1 MLRDFSKI
9 ETFMTVVKEKSFSK
23 ASKKLGISQPAVT
36 QQIKLLE
43 EYMEIKI
50 VDRKKNGVRLT
61 KEGEALYRIVQKLEK
76 QISNAEKEVLKII
89 NKQLTFILGASYT
102 IGNYILPDFL
112 SQIKEAINS
121 DVMVKV
127 EDSKAILEQLIDK
140 KIDLALLEL
149 PIFEEGVI
157 YREWMQDELVLIS
170 KSPLPKYVKK
180 DDLYTFD
187 WICRE
192 DESHTRKIIHEA
204 FEGIGVDCQQFNL
217 KGIVTTSTAAKQTVL
232 RSSPIGTPTVSIV
245 SKHIVEQ
252 EAENGSLHV
261 AKVRG
266 LKLSRTLYLAY
277 LKERKNDAFIDRV
290 CNYIMSKRKV

>member
-1 MLRDFSKI
+1 
-9 ETFMTVVKEKSFSK
+9 MTVVKEKSFSK

-217 KGIVTTSTAAKQTVL
+217 KGIVTTSTAAKRTVL

>member
-1 MLRDFSKI
+1 
-9 ETFMTVVKEKSFSK
+9 MTVVKEKSFSK

-157 YREWMQDELVLIS
+157 CREWMQDELVLIS

>member
-50 VDRKKNGVRLT
+50 VDRKINGVRLT

>member
-217 KGIVTTSTAAKQTVL
+217 KGIVTTSTAAKRTVL